1 LYVAKYGCD
10 KNYGAVCPDGKAV
23 EAAALLS
30 EGCPAACVKPD
41 KEGEGEGGARTRRD
55 AHAFPA
61 CIKNAEAQCKIA
73 RTRRESHSCVLTA
86 IEMTKEQLKPKT
98 TEEPGSTS
106 VSKPKTTPPEEPV
119 SGSGSE
125 SEIVSSTAAPTDT
138 KPDQTVQVVI
148 KYTVKGL
155 EGDISKFVDGEEQ
168 NLKDKIK
175 EQATKGLVAGS
186 EAEVGEFTQDAATR
200 RRAAHTLTFSAE
212 VTVTFPVGTS
222 EEVAKKAVKE
232 QPKANL
238 EYTINNEKKTHTIDF
253 ASLEIK
259 SEKVKVTTTTPAS
272 SAVTVLSTVATVL
285 IATVAALF

>member
-1 LYVAKYGCD
+1 
-10 KNYGAVCPDGKAV
+10 
-23 EAAALLS
+23 
-30 EGCPAACVKPD
+30 
-41 KEGEGEGGARTRRD
+41 
-55 AHAFPA
+55 
-61 CIKNAEAQCKIA
+61 
-73 RTRRESHSCVLTA
+73 
-86 IEMTKEQLKPKT
+86 
-98 TEEPGSTS
+98 
-106 VSKPKTTPPEEPV
+106 
-119 SGSGSE
+119 
-125 SEIVSSTAAPTDT
+125 
-138 KPDQTVQVVI
+138 VQVVQI

-155 EGDISKFVDGEEQ
+155 EGDISKFLDGEEQ
-168 NLKDKIK
+168 DLKDKIK
-175 EQATKGLVAGS
+175 EQATNGLVAGS
-186 EAEVGEFTQDAATR
+186 EAEVGEFEQDAKTR
-200 RRAAHTLTFSAE
+200 RRAAHGLTFSAE

>member
-1 LYVAKYGCD
+1 M
-10 KNYGAVCPDGKAV
+10 
-23 EAAALLS
+23 
-30 EGCPAACVKPD
+30 
-41 KEGEGEGGARTRRD
+41 
-55 AHAFPA
+55 
-61 CIKNAEAQCKIA
+61 
-73 RTRRESHSCVLTA
+73 TA

-98 TEEPGSTS
+98 T
-106 VSKPKTTPPEEPV
+106 EEPV

-155 EGDISKFVDGEEQ
+155 EGDISKFVDSEEQ
-168 NLKDKIK
+168 DLKDKIK

-186 EAEVGEFTQDAATR
+186 EADVGEFEQDAQAR
-200 RRAAHTLTFSAE
+200 RRDAHTLTFSAK

-259 SEKVKVTTTTPAS
+259 SEKVKVTTTTTPAS

>member
-1 LYVAKYGCD
+1 M
-10 KNYGAVCPDGKAV
+10 
-23 EAAALLS
+23 
-30 EGCPAACVKPD
+30 
-41 KEGEGEGGARTRRD
+41 
-55 AHAFPA
+55 
-61 CIKNAEAQCKIA
+61 
-73 RTRRESHSCVLTA
+73 TA

-98 TEEPGSTS
+98 TEEP
-106 VSKPKTTPPEEPV
+106 V

-125 SEIVSSTAAPTDT
+125 SENTPPPSTTAPKDTKLSSTTAPKDT
-138 KPDQTVQVVI
+138 NLSSTTAPKDNQFGPDQNQTVQVVI

-155 EGDISKFVDGEEQ
+155 EGDISKFVDTEEQ
-168 NLKDKIK
+168 DLKDKIK
-175 EQATKGLVAGS
+175 EQATKGLAGS
-186 EAEVGEFTQDAATR
+186 EAEVGEFEQDAQTR
-200 RRAAHTLTFSAE
+200 RRAAHTTLTFSAE

-238 EYTINNEKKTHTIDF
+238 EYTINNEQKTHTIDF

-259 SEKVKVTTTTPAS
+259 VVEVTTTTTPAS

>member
-1 LYVAKYGCD
+1 
-10 KNYGAVCPDGKAV
+10 
-23 EAAALLS
+23 
-30 EGCPAACVKPD
+30 
-41 KEGEGEGGARTRRD
+41 
-55 AHAFPA
+55 
-61 CIKNAEAQCKIA
+61 
-73 RTRRESHSCVLTA
+73 
-86 IEMTKEQLKPKT
+86 MTKEQLKPKT
-98 TEEPGSTS
+98 TEEP
-106 VSKPKTTPPEEPV
+106 V

-125 SEIVSSTAAPTDT
+125 SEDTVPSTTAPKDTKLSSTTAPKTNLPSTTAPKDT
-138 KPDQTVQVVI
+138 KFGPDQNQTVQVVI

-155 EGDISKFVDGEEQ
+155 EGNISKFVGGEEQ
-168 NLKDKIK
+168 DLKDKIK
-175 EQATKGLVAGS
+175 EQATNGLVAGS
-186 EAEVGEFTQDAATR
+186 EAEVGEFTQDAPTR
-200 RRAAHTLTFSAE
+200 RRAAHGLTFSAE